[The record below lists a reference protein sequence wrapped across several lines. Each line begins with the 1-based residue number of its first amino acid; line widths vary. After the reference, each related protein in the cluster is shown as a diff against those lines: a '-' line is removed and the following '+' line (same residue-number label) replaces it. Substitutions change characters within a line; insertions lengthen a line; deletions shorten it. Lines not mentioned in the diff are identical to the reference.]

1 MEEKE
6 LILLAKEYIDLT
18 DASRET
24 EQFREREKDW
34 LSVAEAMGIADGTPG
49 ELHRYNHRIQEI
61 LLTVYKN
68 KISPAAFEAA
78 QERYKHMDV
87 MTFLNLKHS

>member
-18 DASRET
+18 DAIRET
-24 EQFREREKDW
+24 RELREREKDW
-34 LSVAEAMGIADGTPG
+34 FAIAEAIGIADGTP
-49 ELHRYNHRIQEI
+49 EEITRYSQRVQEI